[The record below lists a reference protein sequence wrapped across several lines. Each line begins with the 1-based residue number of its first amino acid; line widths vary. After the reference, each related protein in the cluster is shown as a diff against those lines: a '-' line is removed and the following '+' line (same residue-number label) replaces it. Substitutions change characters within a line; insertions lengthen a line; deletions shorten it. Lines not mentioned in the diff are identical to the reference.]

1 MPIYLGKDMYKNIFD
16 THSHYDDEQ
25 FNDDRIELLSSM
37 KDKGVVGIVSCGC
50 DIESTIANQELS
62 HGIDNYYFA
71 GGFHPE
77 CLEGFELS
85 DLDKIKEIASDDKC
99 VAIGEIGLD
108 YHWMSSTKEKQR
120 DFLIAQIELAKELKL
135 PVIIHDREA
144 HGDTMDILRQT
155 KPAGVVHCFS
165 GSKEMAREI
174 VKQGMYIGLNG
185 VATFKN
191 ARKSLEVVHEIPLE
205 MLVLETDCPY
215 LAPEPHR
222 GKRNN
227 SSYIPHIAERIGL
240 ELGLSAQ
247 EILDITYQNAKRLY
261 NI

>member
-1 MPIYLGKDMYKNIFD
+1 MYNNIFD

-37 KDKGVVGIVSCGC
+37 AQKGVVGIVSCGC
-50 DIESTIANQELS
+50 DIPTTKTNQELS
-62 HGIDNYYFA
+62 HRFDSYYFA
-71 GGFHPE
+71 AGFHPE
-77 CLEGFELS
+77 CLEEYELS
-85 DLDKIKEIASDDKC
+85 DIDSIKNFAMDEKC

-108 YHWMSSTKEKQR
+108 YHWMSSTKEKQKE
-120 DFLIAQIELAKELKL
+120 FLVAQIELAKELDL

-155 KPAGVVHCFS
+155 KPNGVVHCFS

-174 VKQGMYIGLNG
+174 IKLGMYIGLNG

-191 ARKSLEVVHEIPLE
+191 ARKSLEVVHEIPIE
-205 MLVLETDCPY
+205 RLVLETDCPY

-222 GKRNN
+222 GKRND
-227 SSYIPHIAERIGL
+227 SSYIPFIAQRIGN
-240 ELGLSAQ
+240 ELGMDAQ
-247 EILDITYQNAKRLY
+247 EVLDVTYKNAKRLY
-261 NI
+261 NL